1 MEVEEKGKK
10 QGSQVEKLA
19 YESPVIEVIEVEN
32 EGVIASSSGGNGH
45 DVPFA

>member
-19 YESPVIEVIEVEN
+19 YESPVIEVIEMEN
-32 EGVIASSSGGNGH
+32 EGVIAVSGYGN
-45 DVPFA
+45 DVPWEN